1 MNPWLNHGWVLK
13 TLKCAFCC
21 HASDGENKKLPNR
34 NNLTNKSAVMLW
46 TLSLEQSVL
55 RTLEA
60 GVSNVANHNC
70 LPVDNGYGYWIW

>member
-1 MNPWLNHGWVLK
+1 
-13 TLKCAFCC
+13 
-21 HASDGENKKLPNR
+21 
-34 NNLTNKSAVMLW
+34 MLW